1 MHRIIGLD
9 VGARALRFVAL
20 SSGFRGFSVE
30 EARSVALP
38 PSADGAPAG
47 ARLTAAL
54 EELGLVLGGDT
65 VAVALPGALVASHL
79 FSLPFLDSGR
89 IEQVLPAEV
98 EGAIP
103 FEMDE
108 VVWDHAVISQA
119 GGKSE
124 VLVGVVRKAALREWI
139 ETLAAVGIDPRT
151 VTFAPLAL
159 AALAERGLLSSEA
172 PAEQPS
178 QVDPATH
185 AASQAVTTPSAAAP
199 GAPGAAALAAAAPS
213 VAPVDAELILAAGP
227 DRADLVLVR
236 AGRPEL
242 CRSLSV
248 ASGPAWD
255 AAAGDDAARDKLLG
269 TLVRD
274 VKITLRTRVKGG
286 SPLPQPS
293 RLLLAGDVALL
304 PSAVDRFARDLGI
317 ATSALSLSAAA
328 VQLPPGSSPPHEVA
342 LALGLALRAQQPR
355 GHLNFRKGEFAFT
368 RDFSQVRKHA
378 IQLSI
383 MAGFLLLLA
392 FILGIARVSS
402 LGSQLRDYD
411 EAVCAATRRI
421 LGTCT
426 TDYRQALSQ
435 LSGGKSKAA
444 GIPRVGAAEVLAE
457 VVGHLPDG
465 AMPLLEDVE
474 VSTTSVRMKGIAE
487 SYTHVD
493 QIVSGLKT
501 DKCFGEI
508 KPPRNEKVRDS
519 SKISFAID
527 FAYTCSGESA
537 GGV

>member
-20 SSGFRGFSVE
+20 SSGFRGFSIQ
-30 EARSVALP
+30 EARSVVLP
-38 PSADGAPAG
+38 PVADGVTPG
-47 ARLTAAL
+47 ARLAAAL

-65 VAVALPGALVASHL
+65 VAVSLPGALVASHL
-79 FSLPFLDSGR
+79 FTLPFLDAGR

-108 VVWDHAVISQA
+108 VVWDHAVISQT

-124 VLVGVVRKAALREWI
+124 VLVGVVRKAALRDWI
-139 ETLAAVGIDPRT
+139 DMLAGAGVDPRSI
-151 VTFAPLAL
+151 TFAPLAL
-159 AALAERGLLSSEA
+159 AALAERGLLASDGV
-172 PAEQPS
+172 PAEPFREEE
-178 QVDPATH
+178 PAR
-185 AASQAVTTPSAAAP
+185 
-199 GAPGAAALAAAAPS
+199 AAAAPMAATPLGA
-213 VAPVDAELILAAGP
+213 VPFGAPLFGAGPATIAPVDAELILAAGP
-227 DRADLVLVR
+227 DRADMVLVR
-236 AGRPEL
+236 AGKPEL
-242 CRSLSV
+242 CRALSV
-248 ASGPAWD
+248 ASAPAWD

-269 TLVRD
+269 ALVRD
-274 VKITLRTRVKGG
+274 AKITLRTRVKGG

-293 RLLLAGDVALL
+293 RLLLAGEVALL
-304 PSAVDRFARDLGI
+304 PFAVERFAQDLGI
-317 ATSALSLSAAA
+317 ATTVLSLTPGP

-355 GHLNFRKGEFAFT
+355 GHLNFRKGEFAFI
-368 RDFSQVRKHA
+368 RDFSQMRKQA
-378 IQLSI
+378 IQLSM
-383 MAGFLLLLA
+383 MAGFLLVLA
-392 FILGIARVSS
+392 LVLGIARVSS

-411 EAVCAATRRI
+411 DALCGATRRI
-421 LGTCT
+421 LGNCT

-457 VVGHLPDG
+457 VVGHLPDN
-465 AMPLLEDVE
+465 AMPLLDDVE
-474 VSTTSVRMKGIAE
+474 VTTTSVRMKGTAE
-487 SYTHVD
+487 SFTHVE

-508 KPPRNEKVRDS
+508 KPPSQQKLPNSKV
-519 SKISFAID
+519 SFAID

>member
-1 MHRIIGLD
+1 MHRIVGLD
-9 VGARALRFVAL
+9 VGARTLRFVAL
-20 SSGFRGFSVE
+20 SSGFRGFSVQ

-38 PSADGAPAG
+38 PVADGTPPG
-47 ARLTAAL
+47 ARLAAAL

-79 FSLPFLDSGR
+79 FTLPFLDSGR

-139 ETLAAVGIDPRT
+139 DMLAAVGIDPRT
-151 VTFAPLAL
+151 ITFAPLAL

-172 PAEQPS
+172 LAEPTLEGEPAS
-178 QVDPATH
+178 
-185 AASQAVTTPSAAAP
+185 AV
-199 GAPGAAALAAAAPS
+199 GPGAA
-213 VAPVDAELILAAGP
+213 VPVDAELILAAGP

-236 AGRPEL
+236 AGKPEL

-255 AAAGDDAARDKLLG
+255 AATGDDAARDKLLG
-269 TLVRD
+269 ALVRD

-304 PSAVDRFARDLGI
+304 PAAVERFAQDLGI
-317 ATSALSLSAAA
+317 ATSVLSLPAGA
-328 VQLPPGSSPPHEVA
+328 VQLPPDSSPPHEVA

-383 MAGFLLLLA
+383 MAGFLLLLG
-392 FILGIARVSS
+392 FILGIARVTS

-411 EAVCAATRRI
+411 DAVCAATRRI

-444 GIPRVGAAEVLAE
+444 GIPRVGAADVLAE
-457 VVGHLPDG
+457 VVGHLPEG

-474 VSTTSVRMKGIAE
+474 VSTTSVRMKGTAE
-487 SYTHVD
+487 SFTQVD
-493 QIVSGLKT
+493 QIISGLKT

-508 KPPRNEKVRDS
+508 KPPSPQKLPNSKV
-519 SKISFAID
+519 SFAID